1 MVFDKIREI
10 LADQF
15 DVDADEITADT
26 DIEQEFQADSLD
38 IVDLMMSI
46 EDEFDIDVPDSAVDE
61 IKTVG
66 DLVKFIESNQQ

>member
-46 EDEFDIDVPDSAVDE
+46 EDEFDIEVPDSAVDE

>member
-46 EDEFDIDVPDSAVDE
+46 ED
-61 IKTVG
+61 
-66 DLVKFIESNQQ
+66 